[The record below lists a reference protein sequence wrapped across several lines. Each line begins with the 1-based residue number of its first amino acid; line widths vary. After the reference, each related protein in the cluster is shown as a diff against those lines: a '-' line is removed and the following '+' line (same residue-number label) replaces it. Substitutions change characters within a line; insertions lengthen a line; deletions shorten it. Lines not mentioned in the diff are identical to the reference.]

1 MEEDILQV
9 VKYCT
14 DLIDDKDLEKLD
26 LIIKYMKRYSVHYRG
41 LYVLPAFCRCASFRH
56 LTSISFPQTHAAV
69 GGVCV
74 EHGLRLHP
82 GQRAGG
88 GAAGLRQHLKDNM
101 KAKVYWFSKSSESS
115 KSWLF
120 FTSKVTTLQLS
131 PKRSQLVSWDTNN
144 RLDTFAEDHFFLE
157 TLINKRLIET
167 RELHS
172 EFIHLANGG
181 NRSSF

>member
-41 LYVLPAFCRCASFRH
+41 LYFLPAFCRCASFHH

-131 PKRSQLVSWDTNN
+131 PKRSQWPP
-144 RLDTFAEDHFFLE
+144 
-157 TLINKRLIET
+157 ET
-167 RELHS
+167 RTTDSTHLQRIT
-172 EFIHLANGG
+172 FFGNVNQQKTNRNTGTTFWIHTTSQ
-181 NRSSF
+181 RM